1 VNLVTAFL
9 AASVVGLF
17 KRTINEVVGLAV
29 FMPIVAGMG
38 GNGITQTMTVIVRGM
53 ALGELEFSSARRAL
67 MKELAV
73 NIAVAVV
80 TGILLGAAAYLW
92 KGNWSLGVVLALANI
107 INTGFVAGIFGA
119 LIPLTLKAVGLDP
132 ALGSTIIATTF
143 TDVFGFLSFLGL
155 ATLFM
160 RYLG

>member
-1 VNLVTAFL
+1 
-9 AASVVGLF
+9 
-17 KRTINEVVGLAV
+17 
-29 FMPIVAGMG
+29 MG